1 MKAAYLRYM
10 VGCCCMFSTWLQAQ
24 PRADYSILQFGASAN
39 SNQYST
45 AAIQQA
51 IETAA
56 KNGGGRVIIPAGR
69 FVSGALYLS
78 SGVELQL
85 ANGAVLLGAAEL
97 NQYKKAGKINALIN
111 ADKASGI
118 AITGEGIIDGQSDL
132 LMEDVLRQ
140 LREGKHKDASWK
152 EINGQLIRR
161 PSEWSRPKLVF
172 FLGCDSVTIKGITL
186 QNGSCWI
193 QEYKDCRNILIDGI
207 KVESTTYWNND
218 GIDLTDCV
226 NARVINCD
234 VNAADDAICLK
245 SDDRNRRC
253 ENIYIA
259 DCRLRSSANAV
270 KLGTASHG
278 GFKNITIRNIEVYD
292 TYRSAIALEAVDGGE
307 ISNIDVR
314 NIRAVNT
321 GNAFFIRL
329 GHRNKDS
336 VYSKVSDIRISDMR
350 VQVPAGKPDKGYR
363 TEGPLLKYPPGFKKI
378 PGQLQSVS
386 PWNHSWNDSTAVIYE
401 HNVFPSSVAGL
412 PGHLVKNVLLENIE
426 IIYAGGGDSTVNYF
440 PVSAARELTN
450 AVSDYPEFSM
460 FGELPAWGLFIRYA
474 SGVTMKNIRLV
485 QQQPDYRT
493 GLLVLE
499 STGIEAKKIQF
510 ECPRI
515 TSPVQ
520 LINAGHHTFR
530 KIRMNQRKIKVN

>member
-1 MKAAYLRYM
+1 MGVVRYNSAGT
-10 VGCCCMFSTWLQAQ
+10 VHWSAIHNGTANGDDKVNASVVDASGNIYVTGVAVNTSSG
-24 PRADYSILQFGASAN
+24 ADYATIKYNSTGVRQWVALYNGTGNGSDEARSIAVDN
-39 SNQYST
+39 SGNVYVTGSSR
-45 AAIQQA
+45 
-51 IETAA
+51 
-56 KNGGGRVIIPAGR
+56 GPAGMDYAT
-69 FVSGALYLS
+69 VKYNL
-78 SGVELQL
+78 
-85 ANGAVLLGAAEL
+85 NGTQQWVKR
-97 NQYKKAGKINALIN
+97 Y
-111 ADKASGI
+111 
-118 AITGEGIIDGQSDL
+118 
-132 LMEDVLRQ
+132 
-140 LREGKHKDASWK
+140 
-152 EINGQLIRR
+152 NGPL
-161 PSEWSRPKLVF
+161 
-172 FLGCDSVTIKGITL
+172 
-186 QNGSCWI
+186 
-193 QEYKDCRNILIDGI
+193 
-207 KVESTTYWNND
+207 
-218 GIDLTDCV
+218 
-226 NARVINCD
+226 
-234 VNAADDAICLK
+234 NAADDAICLK